1 MSSFPKNI
9 TITVLTG
16 FLGSGKTTIL
26 SSLIKQKQMANAA
39 IIINE
44 FGEVGLDHDLI
55 ETTDENVIELQ
66 NGCICCTI
74 QGDLKTTLLNLL
86 KKMEKGDVSPFNHVI
101 IETTGLAD
109 PVPIIHTLMT
119 SLDLQRIYSIDGVI
133 TVVDSINGEP
143 TYNAHEEAV
152 KQTAFADR
160 IILSKTD
167 IADKRTVDS
176 LTKRIKA
183 INPKVTIIKSDKNS
197 LPVSKLLGLND
208 YNPQNKDWN
217 VKEWLEIEKNKSSN
231 DLHNHHDHHHEH
243 NVNRHGDGIETF
255 AMVSSQPVSMT
266 SVNFFLELLMSQMGE
281 DILRIKGILNIKGE
295 NRPAV
300 IHGVQ
305 HIFHPLEWLEKW
317 PSNDKK
323 SRLVFITKNINKNTI
338 DDLFKIIGENELN
351 KS

>member
-9 TITVLTG
+9 GISVLTG
-16 FLGSGKTTIL
+16 FLGSGKTTVL
-26 SSLIKQKQMANAA
+26 TSLIKQKQMANAA

-86 KKMEKGDVSPFNHVI
+86 KKMEKGEVSPFNHVI

-133 TVVDSINGEP
+133 TVVDAINGES

-167 IADKRTVDS
+167 IADKEKVNS

-183 INPKVTIIKSDKNS
+183 INPKVTIIESDKKP

-217 VKEWLEIEKNKSSN
+217 VREWLDIEKNKSTN
-231 DLHNHHDHHHEH
+231 HLHNHHHHKHD
-243 NVNRHGDGIETF
+243 VNRHGDDIETF
-255 AMVSSQPVSMT
+255 AMVTSQPVSMT

-281 DILRIKGILNIKGE
+281 NILRIKGILNITGE
-295 NRPAV
+295 SRPVV

-317 PSNDKK
+317 PSNFKK
-323 SRLVFITKNINKNTI
+323 SRLVFITKNINKKKINE
-338 DDLFKIIGENELN
+338 LFKIIGENELN

>member
-55 ETTDENVIELQ
+55 ETTDEKVIELQ

-133 TVVDSINGEP
+133 TVVDAINGDS

-167 IADKRTVDS
+167 IADKEKVNS

-183 INPKVTIIKSDKNS
+183 INPKVTIIESDKNS

-217 VKEWLEIEKNKSSN
+217 VREWLDIEKNKSTN
-231 DLHNHHDHHHEH
+231 HLHNHHHHKHD
-243 NVNRHGDGIETF
+243 VNRHGDDIETF
-255 AMVSSQPVSMT
+255 AMVTSQPVSMT

-281 DILRIKGILNIKGE
+281 NILRIKGILEYKRTE
-295 NRPAV
+295 LSSCYSWRSAY
-300 IHGVQ
+300 
-305 HIFHPLEWLEKW
+305 F
-317 PSNDKK
+317 PSFRVVRKMAK
-323 SRLVFITKNINKNTI
+323 RR
-338 DDLFKIIGENELN
+338 
-351 KS
+351 

>member
-1 MSSFPKNI
+1 MSYFPENISI
-9 TITVLTG
+9 TILTG

-26 SSLIKQKQMANAA
+26 SSLIKHKLMANAA

-44 FGEVGLDHDLI
+44 FGEIGLDHDLI

-74 QGDLKTTLLNLL
+74 QGDLKSTLLNLL
-86 KKMEKGDVSPFNHVI
+86 KKMEKGEISPFNHVI

-133 TVVDSINGEP
+133 TVIDSINGES
-143 TYNAHEEAV
+143 TYNVHEEAV

-160 IILSKTD
+160 IVLSKTD
-167 IADKRTVDS
+167 IADEARVNS
-176 LTKRIKA
+176 LTKRIRT
-183 INPKVTIIKSDKNS
+183 INPKVTIIKSNMNS
-197 LPVSKLLGLND
+197 VPVAKLLGLND

-217 VKEWLEIEKNKSSN
+217 VREWLEIEKNKSSKH
-231 DLHNHHDHHHEH
+231 LHHHHDHD
-243 NVNRHGDGIETF
+243 VNRHGDDIETF
-255 AMVSSQPVSMT
+255 AMVTSQPVSMT

-281 DILRIKGILNIKGE
+281 NILRIKGILNIKGQE
-295 NRPAV
+295 CPAV

-317 PSNDKK
+317 PSQNKQ
-323 SRLVFITKNINKNTI
+323 SRLVFITKNINKDTI
-338 DDLFKIIGENELN
+338 DNLFKIIGRNEL
-351 KS
+351 S

>member
-9 TITVLTG
+9 GISVLTG

-26 SSLIKQKQMANAA
+26 TSLIKQKQMANAA

-86 KKMEKGDVSPFNHVI
+86 KKMEKGDISPFNHVI

-133 TVVDSINGEP
+133 TVVDAINGDS

-167 IADKRTVDS
+167 IADKEKVKAEIKSKAEKNLEISQKTNLGFGNSTKIVQSIGYLFDEDWIAITSDYDKDVQTFQNQQTEAYANLHKGYNS
-176 LTKRIKA
+176 LTPPIEPSR
-183 INPKVTIIKSDKNS
+183 T
-197 LPVSKLLGLND
+197 GL
-208 YNPQNKDWN
+208 
-217 VKEWLEIEKNKSSN
+217 
-231 DLHNHHDHHHEH
+231 
-243 NVNRHGDGIETF
+243 
-255 AMVSSQPVSMT
+255 
-266 SVNFFLELLMSQMGE
+266 
-281 DILRIKGILNIKGE
+281 ILDVGSTVYEGYQ
-295 NRPAV
+295 A
-300 IHGVQ
+300 
-305 HIFHPLEWLEKW
+305 
-317 PSNDKK
+317 DKK
-323 SRLVFITKNINKNTI
+323 QGDAKP
-338 DDLFKIIGENELN
+338 
-351 KS
+351 